1 MKMEDRGRLF
11 FVKSQR
17 RREFRHYD
25 RKQKGSSNMTDAQVG
40 LALATPIIVAF
51 AIALRKMGVLQGYSA
66 MAAVLFSVAIAA
78 VLFLQ
83 Q

>member
-1 MKMEDRGRLF
+1 
-11 FVKSQR
+11 
-17 RREFRHYD
+17 
-25 RKQKGSSNMTDAQVG
+25 MTDAQVG

-51 AIALRKMGVLQGYSA
+51 AISLKRMGVLQGYSSF
-66 MAAVLFSVAIAA
+66 AAVLFSLAIAA

>member
-1 MKMEDRGRLF
+1 
-11 FVKSQR
+11 
-17 RREFRHYD
+17 
-25 RKQKGSSNMTDAQVG
+25 MTDAQVG

-51 AIALRKMGVLQGYSA
+51 AFALKKMGVLQGYSA
-66 MAAVLFSVAIAA
+66 LAAVVFSIVIAA

>member
-1 MKMEDRGRLF
+1 MAALCQNAKTRGDWALQWER
-11 FVKSQR
+11 
-17 RREFRHYD
+17 
-25 RKQKGSSNMTDAQVG
+25 KGSFNMTDAQVG
-40 LALATPIIVAF
+40 LALAAPIIVAF

-66 MAAVLFSVAIAA
+66 MSAVVISVAIAA